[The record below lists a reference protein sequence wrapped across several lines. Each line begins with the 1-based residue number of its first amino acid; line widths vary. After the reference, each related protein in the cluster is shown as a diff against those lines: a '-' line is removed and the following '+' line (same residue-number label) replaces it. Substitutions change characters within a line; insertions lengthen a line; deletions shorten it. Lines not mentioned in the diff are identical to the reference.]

1 MKYYKRIEGDRIY
14 LSPRNA
20 EDYEIFAEWLN
31 DPQVADY
38 IGRSGKIMTNQGE
51 KEFLEQNNNPEATF
65 SIIDINNDKI
75 VHKEKKAIFHY
86 FTSTEEDEFS
96 FVSLVPLE

>member
-1 MKYYKRIEGDRIY
+1 MKYYKKIVGDRIY
-14 LSPRNA
+14 LSPRNSQ
-20 EDYEIFAEWLN
+20 DYEIFAEWLN

-65 SIIDINNDKI
+65 SIVDLANDKMVGTVGVESI
-75 VHKEKKAIFHY
+75 DHLNRCGTLGIFIGVLM
-86 FTSTEEDEFS
+86 SI
-96 FVSLVPLE
+96 